1 MNIAITGA
9 SGFIGRRLT
18 DRLSAVGHTVRAI
31 SVREEPPPEK
41 LAGTGAVIHLAG
53 EPVSQRW
60 TPEVKRRI
68 RDSRVQGTLNLI
80 RPLST
85 VSERPSVLVSASAI
99 GIYGDRG
106 SEVLTETSSPGN
118 GFLAEVCREW
128 EAQADLAKPLG
139 MRVVK
144 IRIGIVLGKS
154 GGALAKMLPAFRYF
168 AGGRLGSGTQ
178 WMSWVHLDDLVEL
191 MRYAVEHPLR
201 GVVNGT
207 APNPVTNREFTA
219 ELASALSRPAI
230 VPVPKFALK
239 LAFGEMGEIL
249 TQSQR
254 VLPRAALASGFHFR
268 YPDLG
273 PALRNLL
280 A

>member
-254 VLPRAALASGFHFR
+254 VLPRAALASGFHFS